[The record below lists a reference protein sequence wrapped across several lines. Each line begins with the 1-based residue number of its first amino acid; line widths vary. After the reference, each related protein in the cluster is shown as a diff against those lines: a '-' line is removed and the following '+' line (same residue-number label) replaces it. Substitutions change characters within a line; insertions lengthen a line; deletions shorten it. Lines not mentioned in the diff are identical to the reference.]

1 MTFIQDINKDKI
13 KIVNENAKM
22 ILKLN
27 ATHCNTS
34 FGFVVKKELPIE
46 SVRLVFIVSLAVEI
60 DIYIIIKYKKKLH

>member
-1 MTFIQDINKDKI
+1 MGGNMTFIQDINKDKI

-34 FGFVVKKELPIE
+34 LGFVVKKELAME
-46 SVRLVFIVSLAVEI
+46 SVS
-60 DIYIIIKYKKKLH
+60 